1 MNKNFNIEQ
10 FLDLSGYATDER
22 VSRRKNSDINS
33 NEFFTPY
40 SIIKVMCDK
49 ISEEDWSD
57 PEKTFCEPCAGN
69 YQFVVYILWKR
80 LMYNIDWRAA
90 LKTLYSVELMED
102 NVKEGKSRLLSL
114 LSQMDLPDYNKKEA
128 LEIINENNVCHDFFT
143 WNFEEWREYTQAEL
157 DHLKKQK
164 NKPHHNDGIVQEALF

>member
-1 MNKNFNIEQ
+1 MNKNFNIEH
-10 FLDLSGYATDER
+10 FLDLSDYVTDER
-22 VSRRKNSDINS
+22 KSRRTGSNSTQ
-33 NEFFTPY
+33 EFFTPY

-49 ISEEDWSD
+49 ISNEDWAD

-69 YQFVVYILWKR
+69 YQFVVYILWNR
-80 LMYNIDWRAA
+80 LMHNIDWRTA

-114 LSQMDLPDYNKKEA
+114 LSQMDLPDYNEKEA
-128 LEIINENNVCHDFFT
+128 KRIINKNNVCHDFFT

-157 DHLKKQK
+157 DYLSKKK
-164 NKPHHNDGIVQEALF
+164 EFNDGIIQEALF

>member
-22 VSRRKNSDINS
+22 VARRKNSDINS
-33 NEFFTPY
+33 QEFFTPY
-40 SIIKVMCDK
+40 SIVKIMCDK

-57 PEKTFCEPCAGN
+57 PEKTFCEPSAGN
-69 YQFVVYILWKR
+69 YQFVVYILWNR
-80 LMYNIDWRAA
+80 LMHNIDWRTA

-114 LSQMDLPDYNKKEA
+114 LSQMDLPDYNEKEA
-128 LEIINENNVCHDFFT
+128 KRIINKNNVCHDFFT
-143 WNFEEWREYTQAEL
+143 WDFINWREYTQAEL
-157 DHLKKQK
+157 DLMKKPK
-164 NKPHHNDGIVQEALF
+164 KEYNDGLTQEPLF